1 MRKVSRQKGR
11 GKVTF
16 QEKKKKK
23 KNEVKEGEN
32 Y

>member
-1 MRKVSRQKGR
+1 MRKLSRQKGR
-11 GKVTF
+11 GKILF
-16 QEKKKKK
+16 QEKKQEK